1 MKRYL
6 EAGRIVNTHGVR
18 GEVKIQPWTNDAA
31 FLCGFR
37 SLRIH
42 DRTVRVLAARVHKGC
57 VIASL
62 EGVDDMEAA
71 LSLKGSLVYID
82 REEAP
87 LDEGEVFLQD
97 IVGLRAVSLD
107 TGEELG
113 TVSEVMELPAQNV
126 YVIRGE
132 REILVPAVPEFIRG
146 IDLEAGTIT
155 VALSE
160 GML

>member
-31 FLCGFR
+31 FLCSFQ

-42 DRTVRVLAARVHKGC
+42 DRPVRVRAARVHKGC

-71 LSLKGSLVYID
+71 LSLKGALVCID
-82 REEAP
+82 REDAS

-132 REILVPAVPEFIRG
+132 REILVPAVPAR
-146 IDLEAGTIT
+146 
-155 VALSE
+155 SQWR
-160 GML
+160 

>member
-62 EGVDDMEAA
+62 EGVEDMDAA
-71 LSLKGSLVYID
+71 QALRGLVVCID
-82 REEAP
+82 REDASLGE
-87 LDEGEVFLQD
+87 DEVFLQD
-97 IVGLRAVSLD
+97 IVGLRAVAAD
-107 TGEELG
+107 TGETLG
-113 TVSEVMELPAQNV
+113 TVADILELPAQNV
-126 YVIRGE
+126 YVIRGD

-146 IDLEAGTIT
+146 IDLAAGTVI
-155 VALSE
+155 VSLIE